1 MPNIVLC
8 RVDQRLIHGQVLT
21 QWLKYVGANLILVAN
36 DEISNDSLR
45 QNLMNV
51 AVPSGVQTRYFN
63 LQKTI
68 DIIHKAADHQKILLL
83 VQTIEDAHTLIL
95 NGVPIETLNIGNIH
109 LEQDRVS
116 LNDYVALNTREHTL
130 LSNLIQKDVEVYL
143 QRVPSEPKIQ
153 FKP

>member
-1 MPNIVLC
+1 MPNLVLC

-21 QWLKYVGANLILVAN
+21 QWLKYVGANLIVLAN

-45 QNLMNV
+45 QSLMNV
-51 AVPSGVQTRYFN
+51 AVPNGVQTRFFN

-95 NGVPIETLNIGNIH
+95 NGVPIKALNIGNIH
-109 LEQDRVS
+109 LENDRVS
-116 LNDYVALNTREHTL
+116 LNDYVALSAREHEL
-130 LSNLIQKDVEVYL
+130 LLNLIQKGVEVYL
-143 QRVPSEPKIQ
+143 QRVPSEPKSQ
-153 FKP
+153 YKP

>member
-1 MPNIVLC
+1 MPNLVLC

-21 QWLKYVGANLILVAN
+21 QWLKYVGANLIVLAN

-45 QNLMNV
+45 QSLMNV
-51 AVPSGVQTRYFN
+51 AVPNGVQTRYFN

-95 NGVPIETLNIGNIH
+95 NGVPIKALNIGNIH
-109 LEQDRVS
+109 LENDRAS
-116 LNDYVALNTREHTL
+116 LNDYVALSAREHEL
-130 LSNLIQKDVEVYL
+130 LLNLIQKDIEVYL
-143 QRVPSEPKIQ
+143 QRVPSEPKSPY
-153 FKP
+153 KP